1 MAIDFHHIATVTDIN
16 KAREL
21 VVEALKADKCK
32 VNVLSPASM
41 NAQRG
46 SQTKLRLIGGL
57 LVDTKVL
64 PVRLQVTFNESNNA
78 GTVQVDAYDD
88 LGFGIMLGFEEK
100 YRQAVWDIMAVA
112 VNAMLP
118 VTVQAEAP
126 SSAFCTGCGKELDAS
141 AKFCP
146 ACGVAR

>member
-1 MAIDFHHIATVTDIN
+1 MAIDFHHVARVTDIN
-16 KAREL
+16 AAREFI
-21 VVEALKADKCK
+21 VGALKADKCK
-32 VNVLSPASM
+32 VNVLSPTSM

-46 SQTKLRLIGGL
+46 SQTKMRLIGGM
-57 LVDTKVL
+57 LVDMKVL
-64 PVRLQVTFNESNNA
+64 PVRLQVTFNDSNNA

-88 LGFGIMLGFEEK
+88 LGFGLMVGMEEK
-100 YRQAVWDIMAVA
+100 YRKAVWDIMAVA

-118 VTVQAEAP
+118 VSVQEEAA
-126 SSAFCTGCGKELDAS
+126 SSAFCTGCGKELETS

>member
-1 MAIDFHHIATVTDIN
+1 MAIDFHHTATVTDIN
-16 KAREL
+16 RAREL

-32 VNVLSPASM
+32 VNVLSPASL

-46 SQTKLRLIGGL
+46 SQTKMRLIGGM
-57 LVDTKVL
+57 LVDMKVL
-64 PVRLQVTFNESNNA
+64 PVRLQVTFNDSNNA

-88 LGFGIMLGFEEK
+88 LGFGLMVGMEEK
-100 YRQAVWDIMAVA
+100 YRKAVWDIMAVA

-118 VTVQAEAP
+118 VTVQEEAA
-126 SSAFCTGCGKELDAS
+126 SSAFCTGCGKELEAS